1 MVKASRGGLDL
12 WAAQAN
18 CRAPLSGSSLTP
30 PTAAKI
36 SGFCRLG
43 FSPTC
48 DPIFAVVP
56 LTLYLARRMVA
67 MKKFADTLAEL
78 GCARRYTPDIVNVE
92 TETEIPFSMVKMVR
106 QNLKAIL
113 HQR

>member
-1 MVKASRGGLDL
+1 
-12 WAAQAN
+12 
-18 CRAPLSGSSLTP
+18 
-30 PTAAKI
+30 
-36 SGFCRLG
+36 
-43 FSPTC
+43 
-48 DPIFAVVP
+48 
-56 LTLYLARRMVA
+56 

-92 TETEIPFSMVKMVR
+92 TEIPFSMVKMVR

>member
-1 MVKASRGGLDL
+1 
-12 WAAQAN
+12 
-18 CRAPLSGSSLTP
+18 
-30 PTAAKI
+30 
-36 SGFCRLG
+36 
-43 FSPTC
+43 
-48 DPIFAVVP
+48 
-56 LTLYLARRMVA
+56 

-106 QNLKAIL
+106 QNLTAIL